1 MRVLDVRP
9 DDEPKTEYEAPWHSV
24 WNRLRRPAVKEPGFF
39 GMVLR
44 GFRQMRESPLRRALA
59 EVVWWDL
66 AELKCDC
73 VPERIMAEIQGYR
86 MKEKEKVPPFT
97 VAEEELM
104 RQKLED
110 MGWVFGS
117 RVRSARLEAA
127 MAKRRAKAEAKA
139 AKEAAKKAR
148 AEAKAA
154 AREAARE
161 AAMSALEEAKYEREQ
176 EKEEERAR
184 AVWAAHGLEEAQA

>member
-9 DDEPKTEYEAPWHSV
+9 DDEPKPEYEAPWHSV
-24 WNRLRRPAVKEPGFF
+24 WNRLRRPAVKEPGFW

-44 GFRQMRESPLRRALA
+44 GFRQMKDSPLRRALA
-59 EVVWWDL
+59 EVVWWDIS
-66 AELKCDC
+66 ELKSSPA
-73 VPERIMAEIQGYR
+73 PERIMAKIQGYR

-117 RVRSARLEAA
+117 RVRSERLEAA

-154 AREAARE
+154 AR
-161 AAMSALEEAKYEREQ
+161 AAMEEAKSEREQ